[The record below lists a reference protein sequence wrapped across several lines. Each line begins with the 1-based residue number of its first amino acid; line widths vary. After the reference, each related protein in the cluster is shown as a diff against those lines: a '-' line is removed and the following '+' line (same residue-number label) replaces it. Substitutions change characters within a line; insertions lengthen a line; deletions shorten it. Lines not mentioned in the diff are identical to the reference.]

1 MHGAAP
7 TPHVS
12 FSAAAAPSTAVAAAG
27 AVGAIISPQAK
38 VIDAGLRAIIADMV
52 RGIEVAVWDA
62 AMER

>member
-1 MHGAAP
+1 M
-7 TPHVS
+7 S
-12 FSAAAAPSTAVAAAG
+12 FSAAAPSSAAG
-27 AVGAIISPQAK
+27 AAGAIISPQAK

>member
-12 FSAAAAPSTAVAAAG
+12 FSATAPSAVAAG
-27 AVGAIISPQAK
+27 TIISPQAK

>member
-1 MHGAAP
+1 M
-7 TPHVS
+7 
-12 FSAAAAPSTAVAAAG
+12 AG
-27 AVGAIISPQAK
+27 TGAIISPQAK